1 MIGNQFVKIFI
12 QGGVRKNSLPKITKI
27 LIAASL
33 CIPLANNAFPQTEA
47 QKQQS
52 ILNHINL
59 AEDFIQLKNND
70 LEVAHFDSARM
81 IAEGMETD
89 CYEKAFAFRLYAD
102 LQIRNGSLE
111 NGHDYYWKA
120 LRTLENV
127 GGHIDEQAYC
137 HYQLATGYY
146 QMGDID
152 AVAGETRKLKQLTDQ
167 SGDLSTA
174 YSYYSVGMVYYVMLS
189 QVHPENP
196 DYHDSTAYFSLK
208 SIGVIEKMSDKE
220 ILAAQIKPVWN
231 YYNHAVLYDPDDGEP
246 CPDSI
251 MKYLD
256 LAEAMVSRFDYRYMD
271 WERDEC
277 YISIGDERAWLYY
290 YKGDYAK
297 AEATMLDVIRL
308 IDTVEQY
315 SPNSVL
321 IEREQA
327 CQFLSNL
334 YKETG
339 DLAKA
344 LQYEK
349 LKNETHDQRY
359 DIEKQAAMKELRVQY
374 EVEKQES
381 EIKHLQNANRAARK
395 MSWLLMGLLAFSVA
409 LIVLAVWIFR
419 QRKANM
425 MQQLYEKELE
435 NENMQQEMSHQAQE
449 KALLTEEYEKL
460 KTLASKNE
468 EYAERYKADLDDLQR
483 RIDAS
488 PTKALIGH
496 IAETIRSSRL
506 LKEKDKDGYLAR
518 LNGLEVEQMDRL
530 FASATGKLTSLDTKY
545 ILCFMAGMD
554 TEHVAELFGI
564 SIDSVYSV
572 RHRVRRKFDK
582 NASLPF

>member
-1 MIGNQFVKIFI
+1 MKTSSKII
-12 QGGVRKNSLPKITKI
+12 I
-27 LIAASL
+27 
-33 CIPLANNAFPQTEA
+33 CISICFLLANIAFSQTEA
-47 QKQQS
+47 ETQDRQS
-52 ILNHINL
+52 IMNHIAL
-59 AEDFIQLKNND
+59 ADHFIHLHDSDN
-70 LEVAHFDSARM
+70 EAAHSDSARM
-81 IAEGMETD
+81 IAERMKTD
-89 CYEKAFAFRLYAD
+89 CYEKARAFRHYAD
-102 LQIRNGSLE
+102 FQIRKGSLE

-146 QMGDID
+146 QMGDLEGVAD
-152 AVAGETRKLKQLTDQ
+152 ATRRLRQLNDL
-167 SGDLSTA
+167 SGDVNTA
-174 YSYYSVGMVYYVMLS
+174 YDYYSVGMVYYVMLS
-189 QVHPENP
+189 QTHPERP
-196 DYHDSTAYFSLK
+196 DYRDSVAYFSLK
-208 SIGVIEKMSDKE
+208 SIGIIEKMSDEE
-220 ILAAQIKPVWN
+220 ILDAQIKPVWN
-231 YYNHAVLYDPDDGEP
+231 YYNHAILYDPDEGEP

-256 LAEAMVSRFDYRYMD
+256 LAEETVSRFDYRYQD

-277 YISIGDERAWLYY
+277 YISINDERAWLHY

-308 IDTVEQY
+308 IDSVEQY

-327 CQFLSNL
+327 CQFLSDL
-334 YKETG
+334 YEETG

-349 LKNETHDQRY
+349 LKNETHDRRY
-359 DIEKQAAMKELRVQY
+359 DIEKQAAMKELKVQY

-381 EIKHLQNANRAARK
+381 EIKHLQIQNRSARK

-409 LIVLAVWIFR
+409 LIVLTLLIFR

-425 MQQLYEKELE
+425 AQQLYEKELE
-435 NENMQQEMSHQAQE
+435 NENMQQAMMHQAQE

-496 IAETIRSSRL
+496 MAEAIRNSRP
-506 LKEKDKDGYLAR
+506 LKEKDKEGYLVK
-518 LNGLEVEQMDRL
+518 LNGLEAEQMDRL
-530 FASATGKLTSLDTKY
+530 FASATCKLTSLDTKY
-545 ILCFMAGMD
+545 ILCFMVGMD
-554 TEHVAELFGI
+554 TEHIAELFGI